1 MRVPKRRLF
10 DLTWRRSRSAP
21 PAISL
26 PSKFQKILGV
36 ASTLNSDM
44 WSIQYRSVQKCT
56 RNIQGYR
63 NIVYKGEKFWNGFP
77 FATWL
82 QSAAW
87 LVEAKDSSQST
98 ISAANSGFHRDC
110 RTEVQSLKHMQVMQ
124 AATIEFH
131 ELSFLSGSTQT
142 HDFYSLC
149 LAPFRQMI
157 PALPSTLSLSLSPSL
172 SPLER
177 L

>member
-44 WSIQYRSVQKCT
+44 WSIQYRSVQKYT

-110 RTEVQSLKHMQVMQ
+110 RTEAQSLKHMQVMQ

-131 ELSFLSGSTQT
+131 ELSFCLVLPDIWFLFFMFGSIQT
-142 HDFYSLC
+142 NDPCFTFNFIS
-149 LAPFRQMI
+149 
-157 PALPSTLSLSLSPSL
+157 LSLSLH
-172 SPLER
+172 
-177 L
+177 